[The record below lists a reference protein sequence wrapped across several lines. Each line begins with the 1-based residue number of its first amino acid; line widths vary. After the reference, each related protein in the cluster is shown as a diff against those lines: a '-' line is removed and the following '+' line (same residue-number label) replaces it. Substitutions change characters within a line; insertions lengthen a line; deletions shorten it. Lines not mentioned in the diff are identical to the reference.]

1 MAKIPPDF
9 GVFSKGISMRPLPL
23 AALLLMTAACGAAT
37 AQTPPAPAAAPSQ
50 GYQRPTSVAVAT
62 LWSATRQNLG
72 VVSAYVGP
80 RGILFDV
87 EGEDWPQ
94 GWHGV
99 HLHAVGSCEGPGFTS
114 AGPHINHADMKHPHG
129 LLNTDGGPDLGDLQ
143 NVYAGADGKA
153 RAEVYAPTTD
163 IDFYDADGV
172 AFVVHANRD
181 DHASQPIGT
190 AGDRIACGV
199 FQRPATGGS

>member
-1 MAKIPPDF
+1 
-9 GVFSKGISMRPLPL
+9 MRALPL
-23 AALLLMTAACGAAT
+23 AALLLTTAACSAAT
-37 AQTPPAPAAAPSQ
+37 AQTAAPAPAPLTGRAALYAPRQPEASQ

-80 RGILFDV
+80 EGILFDV

-129 LLNTDGGPDLGDLQ
+129 LLNSEGGPDLGDLQ

-181 DHASQPIGT
+181 DHTSQPIGT

-199 FQRPATGGS
+199 FQRPATGGF